1 MSWQLFF
8 VRVSGPCIIFPVD
21 EKYFLNYSPVFCKT
35 EAGMYWETA
44 QNSTATCIT
53 GTENHLKYAARKEA
67 FREFLWGQ
75 VRLDDDSR
83 FSFLWLE
90 SLAKWGKMGNV
101 IWEKFKFSISLPIEA
116 IVRCSWRG
124 SNYLFNIWLI
134 FHFYEFQ
141 SREFPEETNFAY
153 YTKHWLFLRLFSAVI
168 SRTGNLPFHCFQFC
182 APTDSTELTLLLLPA
197 WKVKLFLS
205 RDFVTS
211 FFCQMS
217 LLSKQILLKARQ
229 TGKTELKLTSWYN
242 SLSHSTTSDWNC
254 SKT

>member
-1 MSWQLFF
+1 M
-8 VRVSGPCIIFPVD
+8 
-21 EKYFLNYSPVFCKT
+21 
-35 EAGMYWETA
+35 
-44 QNSTATCIT
+44 
-53 GTENHLKYAARKEA
+53 
-67 FREFLWGQ
+67 WGQ

-182 APTDSTELTLLLLPA
+182 ASTDSTELPA

-229 TGKTELKLTSWYN
+229 TGIKNWPHDTI
-242 SLSHSTTSDWNC
+242 SLSLYNIGLNLLKKCRFWGMQYQNIRILKVILS
-254 SKT
+254 

>member
-8 VRVSGPCIIFPVD
+8 VRVAGPCIIFPVD
-21 EKYFLNYSPVFCKT
+21 EKYFSKLFSGILKNRAWA
-35 EAGMYWETA
+35 EMYREMREKLHI
-44 QNSTATCIT
+44 TATCIT

-153 YTKHWLFLRLFSAVI
+153 YTKHWLFRLLFSAII
-168 SRTGNLPFHCFQFC
+168 SLHRDLTFFNSVPQ
-182 APTDSTELTLLLLPA
+182 LTL
-197 WKVKLFLS
+197 KL
-205 RDFVTS
+205 
-211 FFCQMS
+211 
-217 LLSKQILLKARQ
+217 
-229 TGKTELKLTSWYN
+229 SW
-242 SLSHSTTSDWNC
+242 H
-254 SKT
+254 

>member
-1 MSWQLFF
+1 M
-8 VRVSGPCIIFPVD
+8 
-21 EKYFLNYSPVFCKT
+21 
-35 EAGMYWETA
+35 
-44 QNSTATCIT
+44 
-53 GTENHLKYAARKEA
+53 
-67 FREFLWGQ
+67 WGQ

-182 APTDSTELTLLLLPA
+182 ASTDSAELTLLLLPA

-229 TGKTELKLTSWYN
+229 KGKTELKLTSWYVLKKLDWICWKLKFWRMQIQN
-242 SLSHSTTSDWNC
+242 FKSHFQREILL
-254 SKT
+254 

>member
-1 MSWQLFF
+1 MMSWQLVFLL
-8 VRVSGPCIIFPVD
+8 VSGPCIILSVD
-21 EKYFLNYSPVFCKT
+21 EKYFLNYITQSGLECTVYCT
-35 EAGMYWETA
+35 VYCA
-44 QNSTATCIT
+44 ATCST

-124 SNYLFNIWLI
+124 SNYLFNICLI

-141 SREFPEETNFAY
+141 WREFPEEN
-153 YTKHWLFLRLFSAVI
+153 
-168 SRTGNLPFHCFQFC
+168 
-182 APTDSTELTLLLLPA
+182 
-197 WKVKLFLS
+197 
-205 RDFVTS
+205 
-211 FFCQMS
+211 
-217 LLSKQILLKARQ
+217 
-229 TGKTELKLTSWYN
+229 
-242 SLSHSTTSDWNC
+242 
-254 SKT
+254 

>member
-1 MSWQLFF
+1 M
-8 VRVSGPCIIFPVD
+8 
-21 EKYFLNYSPVFCKT
+21 
-35 EAGMYWETA
+35 
-44 QNSTATCIT
+44 
-53 GTENHLKYAARKEA
+53 
-67 FREFLWGQ
+67 WGQ

-153 YTKHWLFLRLFSAVI
+153 YTKHWLFRLLFSAII
-168 SRTGNLPFHCFQFC
+168 SLTGIFHPFNVFNFVPQ
-182 APTDSTELTLLLLPA
+182 LTLLLLLPV

-205 RDFVTS
+205 PDFVTS

-229 TGKTELKLTSWYN
+229 TGIKNWPHDTNL
-242 SLSHSTTSDWNC
+242 SLSLSL
-254 SKT
+254 